1 MDCRG
6 KSHIPGMVCKLDI
19 EKSYDLVTCETL
31 TLSDGKDGVWLGKE
45 TLGFILAFLLHV
57 SLFWRAN
64 PLQTSSIV

>member
-45 TLGFILAFLLHV
+45 TLDSYLHFYCMFLCFGELILFRLL
-57 SLFWRAN
+57 
-64 PLQTSSIV
+64 Q